1 MNNDKNLVNSF
12 FEFFIE
18 KMLWFWLPIHALHRV
33 LKDILDEQENQ
44 A

>member
-1 MNNDKNLVNSF
+1 MNNLFHDF

-33 LKDILDEQENQ
+33 LKDILAEKEKGI
-44 A
+44 